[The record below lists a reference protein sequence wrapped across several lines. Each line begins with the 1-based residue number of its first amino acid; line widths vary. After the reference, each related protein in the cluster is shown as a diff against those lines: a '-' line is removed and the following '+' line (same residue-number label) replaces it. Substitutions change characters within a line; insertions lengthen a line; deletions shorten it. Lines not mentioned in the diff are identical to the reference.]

1 MKFRVIQ
8 ILSHSPGLKQIE
20 LIDETQFSATKE
32 DREKFTS
39 SMVLPEA
46 EVNFKERD
54 IIEITI
60 EPAD

>member
-1 MKFRVIQ
+1 
-8 ILSHSPGLKQIE
+8 
-20 LIDETQFSATKE
+20 
-32 DREKFTS
+32 
-39 SMVLPEA
+39 MVLPEA